1 MFMKSCV
8 LEVLLSRKTLNVKFI
23 IIVLEMCQECKV
35 MFGSLVV
42 SLTSMCQIGKAL
54 LNYTLIGSTVTPFI
68 HMLMDAV
75 KKVPDPGNVL
85 SLMDLKKF
93 YGLCGLKYNL
103 WQAVQTNALVH
114 TSFIVE

>member
-8 LEVLLSRKTLNVKFI
+8 LEVLLSRKTLNAKFI
-23 IIVLEMCQECKV
+23 IIVLEMFQECKV

-75 KKVPDPGNVL
+75 EESSRSRQWALPDGFKNFLWFMRIKVQ
-85 SLMDLKKF
+85 SLAS
-93 YGLCGLKYNL
+93 C
-103 WQAVQTNALVH
+103 
-114 TSFIVE
+114 